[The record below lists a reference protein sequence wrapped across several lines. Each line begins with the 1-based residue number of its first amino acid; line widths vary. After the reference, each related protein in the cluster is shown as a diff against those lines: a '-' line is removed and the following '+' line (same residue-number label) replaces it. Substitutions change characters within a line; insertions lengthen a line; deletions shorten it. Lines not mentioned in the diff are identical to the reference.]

1 MNQSLRLLTVLLGP
15 CLFAACQQ
23 SAEIGAYQQRFKQL
37 GYRPYYPPIGNVQNL
52 NDWNKYGPGVIL
64 RDSTHEYY
72 QGASTIIGQ
81 AGLRAAA
88 NKANWSPEGRL
99 SGTKA
104 SGYDFDGNGG
114 WSLDAVNRIAG
125 TIGVKRDTTV
135 ELQLGN
141 VWVSNPLGEGDM
153 HADLAKA
160 PLDSNARAGLRR
172 GSFSCVLSALWADS
186 VSYTFKQSSQNGA
199 GANYQL
205 TAPEIA
211 ALQAKGYSVNN
222 NSIQVS
228 SPTFIGYLPLPNA
241 RADVTP
247 KR

>member
-1 MNQSLRLLTVLLGP
+1 MNAALRLLAAVAVP
-15 CLFAACQQ
+15 CLFAACHQ
-23 SAEIGAYQQRFKQL
+23 SAEVGAYEQRFKQL
-37 GYRPYYPPIGNVQNL
+37 GYKPYYPPIGNTQNL
-52 NDWNKYGPGVIL
+52 NDWNKYGPGVIF

-72 QGASTIIGQ
+72 QGANTVIGQ
-81 AGLRAAA
+81 AGVKAAA
-88 NKANWSPEGRL
+88 DKANWSPEGRL

-141 VWVSNPLGEGDM
+141 VWVSNPLGEGDL
-153 HADLAKA
+153 HGDLAKA
-160 PLDSNARAGLRR
+160 PVDATARAGLRR
-172 GSFSCVLSALWADS
+172 GTFSCVLSAIWADS
-186 VSYTFKQSSQNGA
+186 VSYTFKQAAQSGA
-199 GANYQL
+199 SVNYKL
-205 TAPEIA
+205 TVQEIA
-211 ALQAKGYSVNN
+211 ALQAKGYKVVND
-222 NSIQVS
+222 SIQVN

-241 RADVTP
+241 GADVTP